1 MHRRYYMCISQAYMC
16 IYSELCTMCAQFRTS
31 LIFVYKVCT
40 QFIFQQRDFLEL
52 CVHFSSLNCTLVQC
66 THKDILSEALFL
78 PHIISSYNA
87 SSQLLNS
94 TFLTPHASQ
103 VCVHFVSY
111 VTYVQH
117 ILARKNVLCAV
128 VRTIEHVYITQKFI
142 TWLYDPK

>member
-103 VCVHFVSY
+103 VCVHFVSICDIRA
-111 VTYVQH
+111 TYFGKKKCSVCCGQ
-117 ILARKNVLCAV
+117 NN
-128 VRTIEHVYITQKFI
+128 RTC
-142 TWLYDPK
+142 LYNPKSYNLVI